1 MSSVPRRVEHG
12 TQEFLSEFLRTVSPS
27 AGARRY
33 FDANYDEVDV
43 VALYELTKVA
53 VARPRAEDP
62 GSFSG
67 AVLVACRDRRER
79 EIG

>member
-1 MSSVPRRVEHG
+1 MTKMAIG
-12 TQEFLSEFLRTVSPS
+12 KAKTV
-27 AGARRY
+27 RHNTRMRMILECNFEVRWR

-53 VARPRAEDP
+53 VARPRAED
-62 GSFSG
+62 SG